1 MEREITV
8 DFNWNDAKHK
18 AGSANDSKVPLEDRY
33 QLLIDAV
40 QDYAIFMLD
49 PDGRVA
55 SWNSGARKIKGYSTD
70 EIIGRHFSVFYTPED
85 VASDKPGHELA
96 IAAARGRAEDQGWRV
111 RRDGSRFWADVTI
124 TAVHDPSGALL
135 GFAKV
140 TRDMT
145 ERMRLADLEHSSES
159 AAQIQSAREDEQ
171 KRIARELH
179 DDLGQQLTALK
190 MGIAALE
197 AQLAASDPHPA
208 TLAATTELQRQIDV
222 MMASL
227 RRLASNLRPPM
238 LDDLGLAAALEWLA
252 DDFTHRYDFETVV
265 DTGLDE
271 ASFTPSASTTIFRI
285 VQEALTNVAKHAE
298 ASHVLIAISTSA
310 DTCTISIEDDGRGTE
325 FDDKRRP
332 CSFGLL
338 GMRERARQLG
348 GFVQIAS
355 APGAGFR
362 IAVHLPLS
370 AIQEDDRAQ

>member
-1 MEREITV
+1 MPV
-8 DFNWNDAKHK
+8 NFKWNDAKHK
-18 AGSANDSKVPLEDRY
+18 AGAVNDSDVPVEDRY

-49 PDGRVA
+49 PDGHVA
-55 SWNSGARKIKGYSTD
+55 SWNSGARKIKGYSAD

-85 VASDKPGHELA
+85 VASDKPGRELA
-96 IAAARGRAEDQGWRV
+96 LAAARGRAEDQGWRV

-145 ERMRLADLEHSSES
+145 ERMRLAELEHSSEL
-159 AAQIQSAREDEQ
+159 AAQIQSTREDEQ

-197 AQLAASDPHPA
+197 AQLAASNTHPA
-208 TLAATTELQRQIDV
+208 ALAATAGLQQQIDV

-252 DDFTHRYDFETVV
+252 EDFTHRYDFETVV
-265 DTGLDE
+265 EAGLDE

-298 ASHVLIAISTSA
+298 AHHVLIAISTSA
-310 DTCTISIEDDGRGTE
+310 DTCTVRIEDDGRGTQL
-325 FDDKRRP
+325 DDKRRQR
-332 CSFGLL
+332 SFGLL

-348 GFVQIAS
+348 GFVQLAS
-355 APGAGFR
+355 APGSGFR

-370 AIQEDDRAQ
+370 AIQADDHAR